1 MKQAACVFLPAGLV
15 IGGVGVWMLFAA
27 SSSGWDRLLGIEM
40 ACFGL
45 ALIQGVTGD
54 DSVRD
59 MPGYLPRG
67 SQFVVPPSSHA
78 SAEEWNEYA
87 RRKARALE
95 HNYHLMY
102 QEKWLNELV
111 NECRSSDG
119 PLMLEALSPEMRV
132 EVERRLHG

>member
-15 IGGVGVWMLFAA
+15 FALAGGWMLFAP
-27 SSSGWDRLLGIEM
+27 SSSAWDRLMGFGM

-45 ALIQGVTGD
+45 VLIQGATGD
-54 DSVRD
+54 DSVRN
-59 MPGYLPRG
+59 MPGYLPRDA
-67 SQFVVPPSSHA
+67 QFVVPPSAQA
-78 SAEEWNEYA
+78 SVAEWDEYA

-95 HNYHLMY
+95 HNYHLMR

-111 NECRSSDG
+111 GECRSADG
-119 PLMLEALSPEMRV
+119 PLMLAALSPEMRV

>member
-27 SSSGWDRLLGIEM
+27 SSSGWDRLLGIGM

-54 DSVRD
+54 DSVRN
-59 MPGYLPRG
+59 MPGYLPRDA
-67 SQFVVPPSSHA
+67 QFVVPPSAQA
-78 SAEEWNEYA
+78 SAAEWDEYA

-95 HNYHLMY
+95 HNYHLMR

-111 NECRSSDG
+111 GECRSADG
-119 PLMLEALSPEMRV
+119 PLMLAALSPEMRS
-132 EVERRLHG
+132 EVERRMNG